1 METQII
7 SAKQDHSIQI
17 ALDVIR
23 KGGLVAFPTDT
34 VYGLGVNVF
43 NREAIGKLF
52 IAKGRDFNKAIAV
65 LVGNSEQLHTVA
77 MGIPESA
84 MQLAARF
91 WPGALTI
98 VVERSKNLPDN
109 LSLLP
114 TVGVRMPNHPFAL
127 ELLQSAGALATTS
140 ANLSGGENTVTA
152 QEVYDQLAGKVDLII
167 DGGTCP
173 GGVSSTV
180 VDCTS
185 PTLRVLRTGAISKDE
200 LSAWLS

>member
-1 METQII
+1 METLII

-43 NREAIGKLF
+43 NREAIEKLF

-65 LVGNSEQLHTVA
+65 LVGNPEQLHTVA
-77 MGIPESA
+77 AGIPESA
-84 MQLAARF
+84 LQLAARF

-98 VVERSKNLPDN
+98 VVERSENLPDN

-173 GGVSSTV
+173 GGVPSTV